1 MTKWYDVPLRRK
13 SRRRTLVAGESV
25 KQTDVHEGPLS
36 LLPEGLTAMRRS
48 LRSLRFALP
57 LVIGTALAVPVSS
70 HAQDGRIAGTVRT
83 ASGSPLANARITV
96 TNAASG
102 VTRSAA
108 TGADGGYTVTRVA
121 DGTYTVSVA
130 LVGYRPVIAWRGK
143 TSSVKS
149 TAIDPRTRT
158 FSCEPG
164 ERTDGR

>member
-13 SRRRTLVAGESV
+13 SRRRTLAAGESV

-96 TNAASG
+96 TNASG

>member
-13 SRRRTLVAGESV
+13 SRRRTLAAGESV
-25 KQTDVHEGPLS
+25 KQTDAH
-36 LLPEGLTAMRRS
+36 
-48 LRSLRFALP
+48 
-57 LVIGTALAVPVSS
+57 
-70 HAQDGRIAGTVRT
+70 DGRIAGTVRT

-121 DGTYTVSVA
+121 DGTYSVSVA

-164 ERTDGR
+164 ERADGR

>member
-1 MTKWYDVPLRRK
+1 
-13 SRRRTLVAGESV
+13 
-25 KQTDVHEGPLS
+25 
-36 LLPEGLTAMRRS
+36 
-48 LRSLRFALP
+48 
-57 LVIGTALAVPVSS
+57 
-70 HAQDGRIAGTVRT
+70 VRT

-121 DGTYTVSVA
+121 DSTYTVSVA